1 MTLPELHEL
10 RRLMIL
16 DAIKRNWPLPATTKE
31 EL

>member
-1 MTLPELHEL
+1 MTPTEIQEL

-31 EL
+31 A